1 MTNYDIVP
9 PQLVV
14 KAMRDSGYRNAAYAI
29 AELIDNSIQA
39 DATRVELLCGERRQL
54 VRQRE
59 RTQLSEIAVLDNGSG
74 MDANV
79 LRMALQFG
87 NGTRLDDRSGIGR
100 FGMGLPNSSISQA
113 RRVDVWSWKDGVEN
127 ALHSYLDI
135 DEITDGRLTA
145 VPEPRYKPIPQIWR
159 TTGTCFEDT
168 GTLVVWSSIDLCM
181 WSTARKVIENSELL
195 IGRIYRY
202 FLESGYVSIRML
214 SFDMNAN
221 SLMPDERLAKPND
234 PLYLMPETSCPNPFD
249 TTPMFQRWGE
259 QDTVYHIRYRG
270 EIHEVRLRFSYARE
284 EAREGFN
291 PGDRLYGKHAAKNV
305 GISIVRAG
313 RELDLDPAWSN
324 PSEPRDRWWGVELDF
339 PPALDELF
347 GVTNNKQSARNFSEL
362 AKVNLEDLLEDG
374 QTLGTARE
382 YLEADEDPRWPLL
395 ELAHQIRKNVN
406 TIRDLIRAQTAG
418 VKNAQM
424 RHNGN
429 TSPEVKATE
438 ATRKR
443 IDEGRQGVSDI
454 QEAELPPEVRREEIR
469 EELVDRGVMNSVAV
483 DLAAATVGRGL
494 KYTFAH
500 AASSSAAFFDVNPR
514 GGAIIVTLN
523 TSHPAY
529 AHLIEVLEDE
539 LDEADLETLKSRLI
553 RARDGLKLLLTA
565 WARYEDEQPDR
576 QRSRVQD
583 ARWDWGRMARDFL
596 EGEE

>member
-1 MTNYDIVP
+1 MTNHDIVP
-9 PQLVV
+9 PHLVV

-39 DATRVELLCGERRQL
+39 GATRVELLCGERRQL

-59 RTQLSEIAVLDNGSG
+59 RTQVSQIAVLDNGCG
-74 MDANV
+74 MDAET

-113 RRVDVWSWKDGVEN
+113 RRVDVWSWQNGVEN
-127 ALHSYLDI
+127 AIHSYLDI
-135 DEITDGRLTA
+135 DEITDGRLKQ
-145 VPEPRYKPIPQIWR
+145 VPEPNPKRIPQIWLNV
-159 TTGTCFEDT
+159 GTCFEQS
-168 GTLVVWSSIDLCM
+168 GTLVVWSSIDLSM
-181 WSTARKVIENSELL
+181 WSTARKIIENSELV

-202 FLESGYVSIRML
+202 FLTEGRVSIRML
-214 SFDMNAN
+214 SFDMDAR
-221 SLMPDERLAKPND
+221 SFLPDERYAKPND
-234 PLYLMPETSCPNPFD
+234 PLYLMSVTSCPAPFD
-249 TTPMFQRWGE
+249 NAPMFQQWGE
-259 QDTVYHIRYRG
+259 HDTFYHIRYRD
-270 EIHEVRLRFSYARE
+270 EIHEVRLRFSYAKE

-291 PGDRLYGKHAAKNV
+291 PGDRPYGKHAAKNV
-305 GISIVRAG
+305 GVSIVRAG
-313 RELDLDPAWSN
+313 RELDLDASWSS
-324 PSEPRDRWWGVELDF
+324 PSEARDRWWGVEVYF

-362 AKVNLEDLLEDG
+362 AKVNLDDLLEEG
-374 QTLGTARE
+374 QTLGSVRD

-395 ELAHQIRKNVN
+395 EIAHQIRKNVDV
-406 TIRDLIRAQTAG
+406 IRGLVKAQTAG
-418 VKNAQM
+418 ARSAQT
-424 RHNGN
+424 RHQGN
-429 TSPEVKATE
+429 MAPEVKATE
-438 ATRKR
+438 ATNKRKE
-443 IDEGRQGVSDI
+443 EGRQGASDI
-454 QEAELPPEVRREEIR
+454 QEQMPAEVRKEEIK
-469 EELVDRGVMNSVAV
+469 EELVEQGVMRTTAE
-483 DLAAATVGRGL
+483 DLAASTVGRGL

-500 AASSSAAFFDVNPR
+500 AASSSAAFFDVKSR

-529 AHLIEVLEDE
+529 EHLIEVLEEE
-539 LDEADLETLKSRLI
+539 LEEADVETLKSRLI

-565 WARYEDEQPDR
+565 WARYEDEQSDK

>member
-1 MTNYDIVP
+1 
-9 PQLVV
+9 
-14 KAMRDSGYRNAAYAI
+14 
-29 AELIDNSIQA
+29 
-39 DATRVELLCGERRQL
+39 
-54 VRQRE
+54 
-59 RTQLSEIAVLDNGSG
+59 

-127 ALHSYLDI
+127 VLHSYLDI

-168 GTLVVWSSIDLCM
+168 GTLVVWSNIDLCM

-291 PGDRLYGKHAAKNV
+291 PGDRPYGKHAAKNV

-424 RHNGN
+424 RYNGN

-443 IDEGRQGVSDI
+443 IDEGRQGASDI
-454 QEAELPPEVRREEIR
+454 QEAGLPPEVRREEIR
-469 EELVDRGVMNSVAV
+469 EELVDRGVMISVAA
-483 DLAAATVGRGL
+483 DLAASTVGRGL

-514 GGAIIVTLN
+514 GGAIIITLN

-539 LDEADLETLKSRLI
+539 LDEADLEALKSRLI

>member
-1 MTNYDIVP
+1 MINHDIVP

-39 DATRVELLCGERRQL
+39 GATKVELLCGEKRQL

-59 RTQLSEIAVLDNGSG
+59 RTQVNEIAVLDNGSG
-74 MDANV
+74 MNAEI
-79 LRMALQFG
+79 LRVALQFG

-113 RRVDVWSWKDGVEN
+113 RRVDVWSWQDGVDN
-127 ALHSYLDI
+127 AVHSYLDI
-135 DEITDGRLTA
+135 DEITDGRLKQ
-145 VPEPRYKPIPQIWR
+145 VPEPEFEAIPQVWR
-159 TTGTCFEDT
+159 TIGTCFERS

-181 WSTARKVIENSELL
+181 WSTARKIIENSELV

-202 FLESGYVSIRML
+202 YLIGGHVSIRML
-214 SFDMNAN
+214 SFDMN
-221 SLMPDERLAKPND
+221 SRSFMPDERFAKPND
-234 PLYLMPETSCPNPFD
+234 PLYLMEQTSCPSPFD
-249 TTPMFQRWGE
+249 SMPMFKRWGE
-259 QDTVYHIRYRG
+259 GDVVYRIRYRG
-270 EIHEVRLRFSYARE
+270 ELHDVTLRFSYAKE

-291 PGDRLYGKHAAKNV
+291 PGDRPYGKHAARNV
-305 GISIVRAG
+305 GVSIVRAG
-313 RELDLDPAWSN
+313 RELDLDPSWSS
-324 PSEPRDRWWGVELDF
+324 PSEPRDRWWGVEVDF
-339 PPALDELF
+339 PPSLDELF

-362 AKVNLEDLLEDG
+362 AKVNLDDLLEEG
-374 QTLGTARE
+374 QTLGAVRD
-382 YLEADEDPRWPLL
+382 YLEADEDPRWPLM
-395 ELAHQIRKNVN
+395 EIAHQIRKNIDV
-406 TIRDLIRAQTAG
+406 IRGLVKAQTAG
-418 VKNAQM
+418 TRSSQS
-424 RHNGN
+424 RHEGN
-429 TSPEVKATE
+429 MSPEAKATE

-443 IDEGRQGVSDI
+443 MEEGRQGASDV
-454 QEAELPPEVRREEIR
+454 QEVQLTPEVRKEEIKD
-469 EELVDRGVMNSVAV
+469 ELVDQGVMRTTAE
-483 DLAAATVGRGL
+483 DLAASTVGRGL

-500 AASSSAAFFDVNPR
+500 AASSSAAFFDVKSR

-529 AHLIEVLEDE
+529 EHLIEVLEDE
-539 LDEADLETLKSRLI
+539 LEDADIETLKSQLI

-565 WARYEDEQPDR
+565 WARYEDEQSDK